1 MARAVWRGFKV
12 DRGLQEGDLEGRVLD
27 VMHAIEEKTM
37 ELDLVIAG

>member
-27 VMHAIEEKTM
+27 VMHAAEVINIE
-37 ELDLVIAG
+37 LGLLIA